1 MPIEARQLPQI
12 IANLCGSWD
21 ANEIFYYLIMQMRMA
36 LAAEEAIGGGGAQRK
51 TDQRDICSLKAQV
64 DIGTQLDTLAAGK
77 PH

>member
-36 LAAEEAIGGGGAQRK
+36 LAAEEAIGGGW
-51 TDQRDICSLKAQV
+51 
-64 DIGTQLDTLAAGK
+64 GTAEDGSAGYMCT
-77 PH
+77 